1 MTDPL
6 INPASS
12 LPEASKLT
20 NAQADVGRSGRGRI
34 VFAGPEVA
42 GKATLVRSILATTG
56 PQRTA
61 KTGRD
66 HLNAATEEPKR

>member
-12 LPEASKLT
+12 LPEARKLA
-20 NAQADVGRSGRGRI
+20 NADVGRSGRGRI
-34 VFAGPEVA
+34 VFAGPEGA
-42 GKATLVRSILATTG
+42 GKTTLIRSTLATTG

-61 KTGRD
+61 KTRRG
-66 HLNAATEEPKR
+66 HLNAATEEPER